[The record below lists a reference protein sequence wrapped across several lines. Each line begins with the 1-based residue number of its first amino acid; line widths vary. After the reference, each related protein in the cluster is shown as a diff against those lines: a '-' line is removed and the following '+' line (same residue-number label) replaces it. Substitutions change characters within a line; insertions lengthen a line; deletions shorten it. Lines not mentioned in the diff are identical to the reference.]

1 MLRQILRALAE
12 AGIGWAL
19 FAFGWLAIAVGVQ
32 IGWWWL
38 VVAGIA
44 MILAVF

>member
-1 MLRQILRALAE
+1 MLRRIPGALAE

-38 VVAGIA
+38 TVAGIV